1 MCNIRTLLA
10 VTAVAALAACAP
22 KADHIKA
29 AYVPAAIYQN
39 MSCNQIAAEAVNVSN
54 RAHDAVGV
62 ERRHRHQDQ
71 AITAAGLVVFW
82 PALFFTHGHNAR
94 SASELAQLK
103 GEIEALQTVSAQKN
117 CGIAFNRA

>member
-1 MCNIRTLLA
+1 MRTTRILLA
-10 VTAVAALAACAP
+10 AATACALAACAP
-22 KADHIKA
+22 KPDQVKA
-29 AYVPAAIYQN
+29 SYVPAALYQN

-54 RAHDAVGV
+54 RAHDAIGA

-71 AITAAGLVVFW
+71 AITATGLIVFW

-103 GEIEALQTVSAQKN
+103 GEIEALESASAQKG
-117 CGIAFNRA
+117 CGIQFNKV

>member
-1 MCNIRTLLA
+1 MRTNHLVLA
-10 VTAVAALAACAP
+10 AFAACALTACAP
-22 KADHIKA
+22 KPHAVKA
-29 AYVPAAIYQN
+29 AYVPQAIYQN

-54 RAHDAVGV
+54 RAHDAIGT

-94 SASELAQLK
+94 SATELAQLK
-103 GEIEALQTVSAQKN
+103 GEIEALEAVSAQKG
-117 CGIAFNRA
+117 CGIQFDRA

>member
-1 MCNIRTLLA
+1 MRTSRTLLA
-10 VTAVAALAACAP
+10 AAAACALAACAP
-22 KADHIKA
+22 KPDHVKAD
-29 AYVPAAIYQN
+29 YVPAAIFQN

-54 RAHDAVGV
+54 RAHDAIGV

-71 AITAAGLVVFW
+71 AITAAGLIVFW

-103 GEIEALQTVSAQKN
+103 GEIQALESVSAQKG
-117 CGIAFNRA
+117 CGIQFNKT

>member
-1 MCNIRTLLA
+1 MRTPSLLL
-10 VTAVAALAACAP
+10 VAAATCALAACAP
-22 KADHIKA
+22 KAENVRA
-29 AYVPAAIYQN
+29 NYGPAAMCQN
-39 MSCNQIAAEAVNVSN
+39 MSCNQSAAEAINVSN
-54 RAHDAVGV
+54 RAHDAMGV

-103 GEIEALQTVSAQKN
+103 GEIQALETTSAQKN
-117 CGIAFNRA
+117 CGIRFDKV

>member
-1 MCNIRTLLA
+1 MRTLSMLIA
-10 VTAVAALAACAP
+10 AGAAVALSACAP
-22 KADHIKA
+22 KPESVKAD
-29 AYVPAAIYQN
+29 YVPSAIYQS
-39 MSCNQIAAEAVNVSN
+39 MTCNQIASEAVNVSN

-71 AITAAGLVVFW
+71 AITATGLIVFW

-103 GEIEALQTVSAQKN
+103 GEISALESVSAQKG
-117 CGIAFNRA
+117 CGIQFNKV

>member
-1 MCNIRTLLA
+1 MRTTPLLLA
-10 VTAVAALAACAP
+10 AAATCLLAACAP
-22 KADHIKA
+22 KAEKVKPS
-29 AYVPAAIYQN
+29 YVPSAMFQN
-39 MSCNQIAAEAVNVSN
+39 MSCNEIAAEAINVSN
-54 RAHDAVGV
+54 RAHDAMGV

-103 GEIEALQTVSAQKN
+103 GEIEALESVSAQKN
-117 CGIAFNRA
+117 CGIRFDKV

>member
-1 MCNIRTLLA
+1 MRTPSLLL
-10 VTAVAALAACAP
+10 VAAATCALAACAP
-22 KADHIKA
+22 KAENVRA
-29 AYVPAAIYQN
+29 NYVPAAMFQN
-39 MSCNQIAAEAVNVSN
+39 MSCNQIAAEAINVSN
-54 RAHDAVGV
+54 RAHDAMGV

-103 GEIEALQTVSAQKN
+103 GEIQALETTSAQKN
-117 CGIAFNRA
+117 CGIRFDKV

>member
-1 MCNIRTLLA
+1 MRTTPLLL
-10 VTAVAALAACAP
+10 VAAATCALAACAP
-22 KADHIKA
+22 KAEKVKPS
-29 AYVPAAIYQN
+29 YVPAAIFQN
-39 MSCNQIAAEAVNVSN
+39 MSCNQIAAEAINVSN
-54 RAHDAVGV
+54 RAHDAMGV

-103 GEIEALQTVSAQKN
+103 GEIEALESASAQKN
-117 CGIAFNRA
+117 CGIRFDRV